1 MIFLAWELR
10 TLFTQLNYAICKVY
24 LSDFSLDSLLAAND
38 PMCQNI
44 LLVILKPKEMQDVII
59 TNKIN
64 AISTW
69 NYPLTQ
75 TNRQLETDGYD
86 RNIYIDLFNIASR
99 QDFVQ
104 KNIGRVKRPP
114 CTLIKAEDFKVKNP
128 NEMKD
133 IMLTTIKKLIR
144 DVWGAFNYQVV
155 RDQTVLITLKDEIRW
170 AQINKLIDRTAIPD
184 HLNFIHLGSLNT
196 VNPEAFRMD
205 R

>member
-38 PMCQNI
+38 PICQNI
-44 LLVILKPKEMQDVII
+44 PLVILKTKEMQDVII
-59 TNKIN
+59 TNKVN
-64 AISTW
+64 AISAW

-75 TNRQLETDGYD
+75 TNRQLETDEYD
-86 RNIYIDLFNIASR
+86 RKIFTGLFNIASQ

-104 KNIGRVKRPP
+104 KNIWTVKRPL
-114 CTLIKAEDFKVKNP
+114 CTLIKVQDFKAKNP
-128 NEMKD
+128 NEMQD
-133 IMLTTIKKLIR
+133 IIFTTIKKLIR

-170 AQINKLIDRTAIPD
+170 AQINKLIDRTVMPD
-184 HLNFIHLGSLNT
+184 YLNFIHLGSLNT
-196 VNPEAFRMD
+196 VNPEAFRMG